1 MTAQPQI
8 LIRLRF
14 IKLNVSNLSNLC
26 ETYGDIRFSDTQW
39 LDPNPHHPW
48 SWPLSAGRSS
58 SVKRSITWGL
68 ALRWSP
74 LEKKHRLNDPQQKV
88 AILQLGIIESAS
100 ISIQM
105 AERSHEHPSFSTKSQ
120 TCDSRTSCSILPC
133 FSPLLGMISN
143 NGLLDSSFFIRS
155 PRGVQNIPGDLTT
168 SPDPQGSALP
178 RHQHRILLKTAQEK
192 GAIAVG
198 CEEVEVWLP
207 WRSVGWFFLG
217 KM

>member
-1 MTAQPQI
+1 MTWPKPTSPLILATLCGQI
-8 LIRLRF
+8 LKCEALNHLR
-14 IKLNVSNLSNLC
+14 
-26 ETYGDIRFSDTQW
+26 
-39 LDPNPHHPW
+39 P
-48 SWPLSAGRSS
+48 SA
-58 SVKRSITWGL
+58 SVITIG
-68 ALRWSP
+68 
-74 LEKKHRLNDPQQKV
+74 KKHRLNDPQQKV

-178 RHQHRILLKTAQEK
+178 RHRHRILLKTAQEK